1 MTISPDM
8 VAYIRTMVKGEH
20 TENDRIEARLDDQ
33 GWEGFGT
40 LLGAVFYFAVNR
52 RFPHGASQDEVI
64 RFVSEMRSTT
74 TGGPETD
81 AASAERLINAALDP
95 GIDTDIDP
103 KVAGRVQGLT
113 ILHTLGAGA
122 ISDEKLDDLLAE
134 GSALASRV

>member
-1 MTISPDM
+1 M
-8 VAYIRTMVKGEH
+8 VAYIRTMVKGDH
-20 TENDRIEARLDDQ
+20 AENDRIEARLDDQ
-33 GWEGFGT
+33 GWEGFGK

-81 AASAERLINAALDP
+81 ATSAEKLIHAALDP
-95 GIDTDIDP
+95 SVDSDTDP
-103 KVAGRVQGLT
+103 KMAGRVQGLT

-122 ISDEKLDDLLAE
+122 ISDEELDNLLAE
-134 GSALASRV
+134 GSALAGRV